1 MSKDILFSLW
11 YDSLEGTKSQGF
23 AYKAWCAGWEAAQKE
38 VTLQEMSDIG
48 QEIEPWDTSDMAHR
62 PNGLSVEQAKL
73 CKYCGGIGRVVCD
86 GKCMPEK
93 AGYDKL
99 TVKFGERAKEYL
111 VEAKKS
117 WIGMSDV
124 EIAIYSSGFSG
135 IRLAREIEAQLKERN
150 T

>member
-62 PNGLSVEQAKL
+62 SGGLT
-73 CKYCGGIGRVVCD
+73 I
-86 GKCMPEK
+86 
-93 AGYDKL
+93 YDDIQEYQKPWVGL
-99 TVKFGERAKEYL
+99 TDKEIAQTVGSPIDEVYL
-111 VEAKKS
+111 V
-117 WIGMSDV
+117 DFRRV
-124 EIAIYSSGFSG
+124 
-135 IRLAREIEAQLKERN
+135 IEKLRSKN